1 MNPTSGKPTDQPT
14 AIELARAVPPSRRA
28 PPLTS
33 LAAALAASLAAAALA
48 PQTHASEALPVSL
61 AVAPIIPYANSTIA
75 VAKGYFTDAK
85 ITMDR
90 KLIFASDVIRSAL
103 ASGEV
108 EIAAMS
114 LDTVLR
120 AHVAGFGWKIL
131 YPAVIY
137 DPKTPDAYLMAR
149 ADLDLKSPKDLEGK
163 TIAMSAGSIGELGA
177 KAWMRSQGVD
187 LSKIKVVEIPLPQM
201 VGALESK
208 RVDAGH
214 MVYPGVTVA
223 MEKGIGKIVGPD
235 LNSIGGRFL
244 VSTYVAK
251 RSWIDANP
259 EKAARFVAADASGD
273 AVHHRQAGR
282 GTAHH
287 RQGDQARPG
296 ARGEILSVALC
307 RFHVGAGFR
316 NPDRDRLPG
325 AREVSG
331 KAIPVPGGGLEIHAD
346 GEVIRA
352 AAGRPQL
359 RRQAGFAQQD
369 IRCRR
374 NTSIRPAS

>member
-14 AIELARAVPPSRRA
+14 AIELARAVPPSRPA
-28 PPLTS
+28 PLTL

-235 LNSIGGRFL
+235 LDFDRRPLPGLDLCGQEIVDRRQSREGRPL
-244 VSTYVAK
+244 RRRYA
-251 RSWIDANP
+251 P
-259 EKAARFVAADASGD
+259 GD